1 MGGLQV
7 AKFNPHNVGII
18 RLTDELPNGNQ
29 TGLDHQLVSS
39 PSSTHTND
47 VGENT
52 EILYASISHLSITIP
67 CSTEKK
73 IRNAIC
79 IASGPVLG
87 T

>member
-1 MGGLQV
+1 MD
-7 AKFNPHNVGII
+7 II

-29 TGLDHQLVSS
+29 TGLDHQLDTVSS
-39 PSSTHTND
+39 PSSIHTND
-47 VGENT
+47 VGQNT
-52 EILYASISHLSITIP
+52 ELLYASIFHLNITIP